1 MQAEGTPPSLLPQA
15 QPHSTSNSETH
26 PQPGCK
32 NLRAAPPRCTC
43 LSPSSPPA
51 GNSLRVEKEKRP
63 ARGEGGRQQNIQKL
77 NIFLR
82 VCISWVSLH
91 VREGEVKGEDLL
103 SCIVAGILSRQDLT
117 DFLHCFAWLLY
128 FEVILST
135 FVCPHIMKILW

>member
-1 MQAEGTPPSLLPQA
+1 MLGSEHLHLSLFVYGRNVA
-15 QPHSTSNSETH
+15 
-26 PQPGCK
+26 
-32 NLRAAPPRCTC
+32 
-43 LSPSSPPA
+43 
-51 GNSLRVEKEKRP
+51 

-128 FEVILST
+128 FEVILPT
-135 FVCPHIMKILW
+135 FVCRHVMKIVW